1 MANYKEA
8 LYAVRDE
15 CARSKQP
22 TKRIMRIYDTVLRAL
37 GNDTQQVIAEL
48 EKLPTHRHDGQL
60 LIARIS
66 YVAELQNTVLR
77 IAKEEHRG

>member
-22 TKRIMRIYDTVLRAL
+22 TKRIMRIYETVLRAL

-48 EKLPTHRHDGQL
+48 EKLPTRRHDGQL
-60 LIARIS
+60 LTARIT
-66 YVAELQNTVLR
+66 YVADLQNAELR
-77 IAKEEHRG
+77 MAKGKHRG